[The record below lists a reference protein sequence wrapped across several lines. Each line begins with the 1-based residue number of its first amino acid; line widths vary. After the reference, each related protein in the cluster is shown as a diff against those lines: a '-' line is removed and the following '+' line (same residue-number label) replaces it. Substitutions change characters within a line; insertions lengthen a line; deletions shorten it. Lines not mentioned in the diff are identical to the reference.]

1 MTKKKSKEE
10 WYAKLDELVD
20 ASDTHLTEN
29 ERESKWCLQKLIDDG
44 YYDPYRVDLADVAGL
59 MVLKNI
65 ISDDAS
71 ALNFTLEDEKKLLKV
86 LEDDWDNLDDYC
98 RVVYHIINRTGDL
111 PRWGRPYPA
120 TQDFMQRL
128 TEFLRIDP
136 KTTKFRTWSI

>member
-1 MTKKKSKEE
+1 MWNKSKE
-10 WYAKLDELVD
+10 YASV
-20 ASDTHLTEN
+20 AYITTFTY
-29 ERESKWCLQKLIDDG
+29 SKRPTLRRLIDDG
-44 YYDPYRVDLADVAGL
+44 YYEPYRVDFGDVAYL
-59 MVLKNI
+59 MQRNNI
-65 ISDDAS
+65 ISDDAC
-71 ALNFTLEDEKKLLKV
+71 ALDFTREDEKKLAKE

-111 PRWGRPYPA
+111 PRWGRPYPP